1 MSESVKRAAVV
12 FATVLFAALSVCS
25 FAAPFCGVAEGT
37 ASSSIVMD
45 AASGRVLGGS
55 GYNTR
60 GYPASTTKILT
71 ALVVLERTEPE
82 CVVTVPDEAVGVEG
96 SSIYLRKGEKLTVED
111 LLYGLMLRSGND
123 AAVALAV
130 ATAGSVE
137 RFAAMMNA
145 RAAMCGAK
153 DSHFVNP
160 HGLHDDDHYTT
171 AYDMALIAAEAY
183 SNPLF
188 ARIVSTSKITV
199 GEGESTRCLYN
210 KNKLLGMIDGANGVK
225 TGYTKKSGRCLVG
238 GAFRDGMQLVSVV
251 LNIPRYVAG
260 DDGIAGKRLR
270 GIRGGARAF
279 PAAGQCGGL
288 DGGELHSGQARE
300 SFPRAV
306 SGQAFGRENPSRPAH
321 PVSKRRKSNACF
333 WRARYV

>member
-37 ASSSIVMD
+37 ASSSVVMD

-55 GYNTR
+55 GYHTR

-183 SNPLF
+183 RNPLF

-251 LNIPRYVAG
+251 LNIPDMWQVTTA
-260 DDGIAGKRLR
+260 LLEN
-270 GIRGGARAF
+270 AF
-279 PAAGQCGGL
+279 EEYEAVPVLSLPQGSAEGWTEASYTLDRHGNPSPAL
-288 DGGELHSGQARE
+288 YPVRRSGEKI
-300 SFPRAV
+300 RAV
-306 SGQAFGRENPSRPAH
+306 LRTP
-321 PVSKRRKSNACF
+321 
-333 WRARYV
+333 

>member
-37 ASSSIVMD
+37 ASSSVVMD

-55 GYNTR
+55 GYHTR

-123 AAVALAV
+123 AAVALAL
-130 ATAGSVE
+130 AAGGSIP
-137 RFAAMMNA
+137 RFAAMMNE
-145 RAAMCGAK
+145 RAKACGAE
-153 DSHFVNP
+153 DSNFVNP
-160 HGLHDDDHYTT
+160 HGLHDDEHYTT
-171 AYDMALIAAEAY
+171 ALDLARITAEAY
-183 SNPLF
+183 KNADF
-188 ARIVSTSKITV
+188 RRIVSTRSTV
-199 GEGESTRCLYN
+199 IGEGESRRYLAN
-210 KNKLLGMIDGANGVK
+210 KNKLLGTFEGANGVK

-238 GAFRDGMQLVSVV
+238 GAIREGMQLVGVV
-251 LNIPRYVAG
+251 LDRYDMWA
-260 DDGIAGKRLR
+260 AMKELLT
-270 GIRGGARAF
+270 RAF
-279 PAAGQCGGL
+279 DAYEMRDVLSLPHFSGEGECAEVRFDERGEPVPARVPVL
-288 DGGELHSGQARE
+288 KSGEKIGVR
-300 SFPRAV
+300 FV
-306 SGQAFGRENPSRPAH
+306 
-321 PVSKRRKSNACF
+321 
-333 WRARYV
+333 